1 METLDDVESIIS
13 NPNLLKNKL
22 VDLGSSRFGISKS
35 RLNGLNKSGIIE
47 AIKAGINHE
56 RSLNIIGEQAKKAGE
71 NRSN

>member
-22 VDLGSSRFGISKS
+22 VDLGASRFGISKS

-56 RSLNIIGEQAKKAGE
+56 RSLNIIGITK
-71 NRSN
+71 